1 MTCSG
6 GAVWGGMGGHL
17 GRAWTWQGR
26 GLGNTGAGGL
36 QREGEQSGDYAEKR
50 ECACARRRPSA
61 GACVE
66 ELALPKSVESDNRRL
81 NKVVIRST
89 SDYRAGL
96 RDLDAAADARQR
108 AACLLACS
116 PHHPTPC
123 ALRGR
128 RARIIRRLGRQA
140 KFGFDFGDACPKRGV
155 LRNQS
160 VDPPISATI
169 NASFS
174 GESVSGKT
182 VIAKFDDGLLSLG
195 RRHSAVARGRATLS
209 RRRSAR
215 RLHGGSVRARVD
227 HPHARRGCCA
237 RKTRQA
243 DKTRRTATDREPF

>member
-1 MTCSG
+1 MRK
-6 GAVWGGMGGHL
+6 ARNAHV
-17 GRAWTWQGR
+17 RD
-26 GLGNTGAGGL
+26 AGPL
-36 QREGEQSGDYAEKR
+36 RELVSRNWHCQN
-50 ECACARRRPSA
+50 P
-61 GACVE
+61 
-66 ELALPKSVESDNRRL
+66 VESDNPRL
-81 NKVVIRST
+81 NKVVIRLT

-96 RDLDAAADARQR
+96 WDLDAAADARQR

-123 ALRGR
+123 APRGW

-182 VIAKFDDGLLSLG
+182 VIAKFDDGLLSSDG
-195 RRHSAVARGRATLS
+195 
-209 RRRSAR
+209 
-215 RLHGGSVRARVD
+215 
-227 HPHARRGCCA
+227 GCCA
-237 RKTRQA
+237 RPSNTFASPIGSPPASWTHARLA
-243 DKTRRTATDREPF
+243 IEP